1 MYEQLKLDDKYRTYL
16 EGAMLYERVLWTG
29 IKPTPYQKPFELIV
43 GTTSGVINF
52 HSANKQ
58 FNLIAISL
66 VYYRSDQHRSVYD
79 SYNTELASTKIKKVQ
94 LENASNT
101 YSSYNT
107 VKFDTSNAH
116 DKYLLYMQFVAWY
129 YKGWSI
135 VPLSDYVNNP
145 TFQELPTLN
154 EYFKSAD
161 QQIFID
167 LRRGK
172 GYTGELERINRDDN
186 DLTVTVTLKSALTKK
201 LRLRVTRY
209 YQGEYLFSLSN
220 EGLIMNYKE
229 YGVNKPKSFI
239 TVA

>member
-16 EGAMLYERVLWTG
+16 EGVMLSEFVLWTG
-29 IKPTPYQKPFELIV
+29 IKPTPYQKPFELIA
-43 GTTSGVINF
+43 GTTSGVTNF
-52 HSANKQ
+52 HSTNKQ
-58 FNLIAISL
+58 FFSITISL
-66 VYYRSDQHRSVYD
+66 VYDRSNQHRSVYD

-145 TFQELPTLN
+145 TFQELPMLN
-154 EYFKSAD
+154 EYFKAAD
-161 QQIFID
+161 EKIFID

-172 GYTGELERINRDDN
+172 GYTGELERINRDDR
-186 DLTVTVTLKSALTKK
+186 DLTVTVTLKSASTKK

-209 YQGEYLFSLSN
+209 YQGEYLYSLSN

-229 YGVNKPKSFI
+229 YPVNKPKSVI